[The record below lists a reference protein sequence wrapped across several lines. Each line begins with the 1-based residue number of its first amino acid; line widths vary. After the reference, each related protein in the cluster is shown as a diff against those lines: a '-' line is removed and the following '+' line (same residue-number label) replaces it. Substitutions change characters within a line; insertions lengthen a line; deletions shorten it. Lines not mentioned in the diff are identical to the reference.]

1 MAAAT
6 MDRNTPIARLERLK
20 GGYALGTNVTV
31 YAGTIA
37 AVAAATGL
45 VATAGDTAG
54 QRVVGYHLR
63 QASSLAA
70 NVAAGFPTVP
80 EVGAGEVWLANGGN
94 ITAAHLGQ
102 TAYML
107 DDQTVGLVGD
117 ATNDIKVGIIEQV
130 DATLGVLVSIDNGHS
145 LPA

>member
-20 GGYALGTNVTV
+20 GPYTLGTSVRV

-37 AVAAATGL
+37 AVAGATGL
-45 VATAGDTAG
+45 IAVAGDTSG
-54 QRVVGYHLR
+54 QRVVGFHLR
-63 QASSLAA
+63 QASSAA
-70 NVAAGFPTVP
+70 ADVDYPSAP
-80 EVGAGEVWLANGGN
+80 EVGAGEIWLGNGGN

-107 DDQTVGLVGD
+107 DDQTVGLAAD
-117 ATNDIKVGIIEQV
+117 ATNDIKVGIIEAV

>member
-20 GGYALGTNVTV
+20 GGYTLGTSVTV
-31 YAGTIA
+31 YAVTIA
-37 AVAAATGL
+37 AIVAATGL
-45 VATAGDTAG
+45 VGVAGDTAG
-54 QRVVGYHLR
+54 MRVVGFHLR

-70 NVAAGFPTVP
+70 NVDYPSIP
-80 EVGAGEVWLANGGN
+80 EIGAGEVWLANDGN

-102 TAYML
+102 TAYCL
-107 DDQTVGLVGD
+107 DDQTVTLAAN
-117 ATNDIKVGIIEQV
+117 ATNDLKVGIIEAV

>member
-6 MDRNTPIARLERLK
+6 MDRNTAITRLERLK
-20 GGYALGTNVTV
+20 GPYTLGTSVRV

-37 AVAAATGL
+37 AVVAATGL
-45 VATAGDTAG
+45 VGVAGDTAG
-54 QRVVGYHLR
+54 MRVVGFHLR
-63 QASSLAA
+63 EASSAA
-70 NVAAGFPTVP
+70 ADADYPSVP
-80 EVGAGEVWLANGGN
+80 EIGAGEIWLGNGGN

-107 DDQTVGLVGD
+107 DDQTVGLAAD
-117 ATNDIKVGIIEQV
+117 ATNDIKVGIIEAV

>member
-6 MDRNTPIARLERLK
+6 MDRNTAITRLERLK
-20 GGYALGTNVTV
+20 GPYALGTSVRV

-37 AVAAATGL
+37 AVVAATGL
-45 VATAGDTAG
+45 VGVAGDTAG
-54 QRVVGYHLR
+54 MRVVGFHLR
-63 QASSLAA
+63 EASSAA
-70 NVAAGFPTVP
+70 ADADYPAVP
-80 EVGAGEVWLANGGN
+80 EIGAGEIWLANDGN

-102 TAYML
+102 TAYCL
-107 DDQTVGLVGD
+107 DDQTVSLASVT
-117 ATNDIKVGIIEQV
+117 TNDLKVGIIEAV

>member
-20 GGYALGTNVTV
+20 GGYTLGTSVTV

-37 AVAAATGL
+37 AIVAATGL
-45 VATAGDTAG
+45 VGVAGDTAG
-54 QRVVGYHLR
+54 MRVVGFHLR

-70 NVAAGFPTVP
+70 NVDYPSIP
-80 EVGAGEVWLANGGN
+80 EIGAGEVWLANDGN

-102 TAYML
+102 TAYCL
-107 DDQTVGLVGD
+107 DDQTVTLAAN
-117 ATNDIKVGIIEQV
+117 ATNDLKVGIIEAV